1 MDDLFEHMI
10 SSLSEDIGNAGRSCL
25 VSDTWGR
32 TNHLLSL
39 SEDIGN
45 AGRSCLDSN
54 AGGQTNC
61 SMTTLQGSTR
71 VSTHLQGQNS
81 YSNMIANKNNLLVYN
96 EPQDHQ
102 DLHDQDMLCAGHSH
116 IDIEFPM
123 GGNTRVSLQ
132 PCQQVY
138 WSSLHSP
145 FYF

>member
-10 SSLSEDIGNAGRSCL
+10 SSVSEDIGNAGRSSL
-25 VSDTWGR
+25 VSDR
-32 TNHLLSL
+32 TNHLLSSL

-45 AGRSCLDSN
+45 AGRSCLDSD

-61 SMTTLQGSTR
+61 SMATLQGSTR

-81 YSNMIANKNNLLVYN
+81 YSIMIANENNLLVSN
-96 EPQDHQ
+96 EPPNHQ

-123 GGNTRVSLQ
+123 DRNTRVSLQ

-138 WSSLHSP
+138 
-145 FYF
+145 